1 MLCGFFPSDSSV
13 PSTMRSVRVVDK
25 YGTVMM
31 LKKRRPSVEM
41 TEFLA
46 NSAAYVHFQW
56 EGSLL
61 ARADLLQFSEL

>member
-1 MLCGFFPSDSSV
+1 
-13 PSTMRSVRVVDK
+13 MRSVRVVDK